1 MSDILTVLHRT
12 NKLYLSGLF
21 GSGKTTLALDR
32 IRWLLQQERVR
43 GDDILVIVPQR
54 TLAQP
59 YYDALRR
66 GDMPA
71 GAPVRVTTFAGLAR
85 ASVEL
90 YWPLLAPVAEFSD
103 PHREP
108 TFLNLETSQYHM
120 AAFVDETL
128 AHGDFDGIRIERSRV
143 ISQVLDNLTK
153 AALHGFTIDETY
165 ERLELAVPSGEQR
178 TGRINALRAALDIS
192 QRFRKLCLDKTL
204 IDFSLQIELFNKQ
217 VLTNSWSSTHLFRA
231 HKHLI
236 FENGEENNS
245 SAHNLIQQW
254 IPHLDSAL
262 ILVDTDA
269 GYRLFLGADPLGV
282 KELAQA
288 CDEQITLTESHI
300 MPPTLHALTD
310 QIDLAVRGPQSTEE
324 TKLSRK
330 SSISHDPTIALDDL
344 IIPEVEFRFYPQM
357 LGWVVEEIQK
367 LVNEEGVPPGQIAV
381 LAPFVSDALRFS
393 LQTALREVG
402 IDSTTHRP
410 SRALQDEPAAR
421 TLLTLTK
428 LAHPHWQMRP
438 EPADVTL
445 ALSLSIDALDPVRAN
460 LLSRIAYPPR
470 RSTIELGR
478 FGELVPEMQQRITY
492 TIGEAYDHLRDWL
505 YAYRSS
511 PELVPMD
518 QFLARLFGEV
528 LSQPGYGFHQDLDA
542 ARVSN
547 QLVDSARNFRWAL
560 ENVRPDVDKDVFTL
574 DLGREY
580 LALVESGALGAL
592 YVPGWREAEGAVF
605 LSPAYTFMMRNRA
618 VDVQF
623 WLDIGSG
630 GWWERLAQPLTHPY
644 VLSKRWPG
652 DRPWDDLNEFTTRQ
666 DAMRRLLIGLI
677 RRTRQRVYLGMSN
690 YSESGFEQSGPL
702 KTL

>member
-1 MSDILTVLHRT
+1 MSDILTALHAT
-12 NKLYLSGLF
+12 NKLYLSGPF
-21 GSGKTTLALDR
+21 GSGKTTLAVER

-43 GDDILVIVPQR
+43 GDAIVVIVPQR

-59 YYDALRR
+59 YYDALRQ
-66 GDMPA
+66 GSIPP

-85 ASVEL
+85 SAVEL
-90 YWPLLAPVAEFSD
+90 YWPLLAPVAEFTD

-120 AAFVDETL
+120 AGFVDESL
-128 AHGDFDGIRIERSRV
+128 ARGDFDGIRIERSRV

-153 AALHGFTIDETY
+153 AAFHGFTIEESY
-165 ERLELAVPSGEQR
+165 QRLELAIPSGEQR
-178 TGRINALRAALDIS
+178 TGRINALRAAQEIS
-192 QRFRKLCLDKTL
+192 KRFRQLCLDKTL
-204 IDFSLQIELFNKQ
+204 IDFSLQI
-217 VLTNSWSSTHLFRA
+217 VTNSWSMTHLFRA
-231 HKHLI
+231 HRHLI
-236 FENGEENNS
+236 YENSEENNS

-262 ILVDTDA
+262 ILADQDA
-269 GYRLFLGADPLGV
+269 GYRLFLGADPLGTR
-282 KELAQA
+282 ELASA
-288 CDEQITLTESHI
+288 CDEQIRLSESYVMPTTLQALTE
-300 MPPTLHALTD
+300 
-310 QIDLAVRGPQSTEE
+310 QVDLAILGPE
-324 TKLSRK
+324 RAK
-330 SSISHDPTIALDDL
+330 SEGTGEPSSALDDL
-344 IIPEVEFRFYPQM
+344 IIPDVEFRFYPQM
-357 LGWVVEEIQK
+357 LRWVVDEIQK
-367 LVNEEGVPPGQIAV
+367 LVYDEGVPPG
-381 LAPFVSDALRFS
+381 S
-393 LQTALREVG
+393 LQTVLREVG
-402 IDSTTHRP
+402 IESTSHRP

-421 TLLTLTK
+421 TLITLTK

-445 ALSLSIDALDPVRAN
+445 AFNLSIDTLDPVRSH
-460 LLSRIAYPPR
+460 LLSRIVYPPR

-478 FGELVPEMQQRITY
+478 FGELVPDMQQRITY
-492 TIGEAYDHLRDWL
+492 TIGEAYDRLRDWI
-505 YAYRSS
+505 YTYRAN
-511 PELVPMD
+511 PELIPLD

-560 ENVRPDVDKDVFTL
+560 ENVRPDADKDAFTL

-580 LALVESGALGAL
+580 LTLVESGALGAL

-623 WLDIGSG
+623 WLDIGSS

-644 VLSKRWPG
+644 VLSQRWPS
-652 DRPWDDLNEFTTRQ
+652 DRPWDDLSEFTTRQ

-677 RRTRQRVYLGMSN
+677 RRTRQRIYLGMSN

-702 KTL
+702 LNLINRLLVQLR